1 MKLFK
6 IINTQT
12 WEITKIQAENSQGAI
27 RIFKQK
33 MNLKKFDNSLYSVVE
48 PENKR
53 KKYSNQSF
61 HQFESK
67 LFYQR

>member
-1 MKLFK
+1 MKNFK

-12 WEITKIQAENSQGAI
+12 WEITKIQVENRQGAI

-33 MNLKKFDNSLYSVVE
+33 MNLKKFDENLYSVTE
-48 PENKR
+48 PESKR
-53 KKYSNQSF
+53 KNYSNQSF

>member
-12 WEITKIQAENSQGAI
+12 WEITKIQAENNQGAI